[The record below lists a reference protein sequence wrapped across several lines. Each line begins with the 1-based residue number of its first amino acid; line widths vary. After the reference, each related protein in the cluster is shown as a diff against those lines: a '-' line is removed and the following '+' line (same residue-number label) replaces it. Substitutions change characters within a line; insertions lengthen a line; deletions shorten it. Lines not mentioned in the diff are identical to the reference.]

1 VPVRPTSARRRRALA
16 TVALGVLPALLSGC
30 GVALGGDDGP
40 AIQVYSARSYGA
52 EEAFRRFTEDT
63 GIRVEFLNGNDA
75 ELRERLQ
82 SEGPDSPADVFMTV
96 DVANLALAAE
106 QGVFRETSSPAL
118 QAAVPEDLRD
128 PSGRWFGLSVRARGI
143 IYNPERVDPASLS
156 TYEALGDPALR
167 GRLCLRTSTSAYTQ
181 SLVASMIANLGED
194 AARAAV
200 EGWMANDPQI
210 INNDVEIVRTV
221 AAGGCDVGVT
231 NHYYVA
237 RLLAEDPDLSVD
249 VFWPDQA
256 TSGTHVN
263 ISGAGVTRSSDS
275 PAEAQRFL
283 EWLATTGQSLFVDG
297 NFEFP
302 VNPQVQPVEQVAAF
316 GEFRRDPINVGELGR
331 FNAAATQLLTDA
343 GYR

>member
-1 VPVRPTSARRRRALA
+1 VTARPLPRRTARRALTA
-16 TVALGVLPALLSGC
+16 VALAAVPVLVSAC
-30 GVALGGDDGP
+30 GVSLGDDGP

-52 EEAFRRFTEDT
+52 EAAYARFTEET

-82 SEGPDSPADVFMTV
+82 AEGADSPADVFMTV

-106 QGVFRETSSPAL
+106 QGVFRSTTSPAL
-118 QAAVPEDLRD
+118 ETAVPDDLRD
-128 PSGRWFGLSVRARGI
+128 PEGRWFGLSVRARAI
-143 IYNPERVDPASLS
+143 IYNTDRVDPATLS
-156 TYEALGDPALR
+156 TYEALGDPALD

-194 AARAAV
+194 EARAAV

-221 AAGGCDVGVT
+221 AAAGRDVGVT

-237 RLLAEDPDLSVD
+237 RELAEDPELGVGLH
-249 VFWPDQA
+249 WPDQDTTGA
-256 TSGTHVN
+256 HVN
-263 ISGAGVTRSSDS
+263 ISGAGVTASADS
-275 PAEAQRFL
+275 PIEAQRFI
-283 EWLATTGQSLFVDG
+283 EWLATTGQSPFVDG
-297 NFEFP
+297 NFEYP
-302 VNPQVQPVEQVAAF
+302 VNPEVRPVGQLDAF
-316 GEFRRDPINVGELGR
+316 GSFRRDPVNVGELGR
-331 FNAAATQLLTDA
+331 FNADAVQILSDA

>member
-1 VPVRPTSARRRRALA
+1 MTRSSRLRRALA
-16 TVALGVLPALLSGC
+16 AGALGVLPVLVSGC
-30 GVALGGDDGP
+30 GIALGGDDGP

-52 EEAFRRFTEDT
+52 EEAYQRFTEET

-82 SEGPDSPADVFMTV
+82 SEGESSRADVFMTV

-106 QGVFRETSSPAL
+106 QGVFRETDSAAL
-118 QAAVPEDLRD
+118 EAAVPEDLRD
-128 PSGRWFGLSVRARGI
+128 PQGRWFGLSVRARGI
-143 IYNPERVDPASLS
+143 VYDPDEVDPAQLS
-156 TYEALGDPALR
+156 TYEALADPAFR

-181 SLVASMIANLGED
+181 SLVASMIANLGEEQ
-194 AARAAV
+194 ARAAV

-221 AAGGCDVGVT
+221 GAGGCDVGIT

-237 RLLAEDPDLSVD
+237 RLMAEDPDLGVD
-249 VFWPDQA
+249 FFFPDQA

-302 VNPQVQPVEQVAAF
+302 VNPEVAPVEQVAAF

-331 FNAAATQLLTDA
+331 FNAAATQLLSDA